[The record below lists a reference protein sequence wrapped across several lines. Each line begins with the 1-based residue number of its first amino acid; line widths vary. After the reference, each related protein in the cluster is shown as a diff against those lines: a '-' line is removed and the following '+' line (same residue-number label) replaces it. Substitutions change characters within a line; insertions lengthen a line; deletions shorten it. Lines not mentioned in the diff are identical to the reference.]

1 MTIREFALHL
11 TSLLSEHYPQWEV
24 RNIVSL
30 LLQDRLHLK
39 QWELVT
45 GSEREIDEKDFAED
59 TKRLLAC
66 EPIQYILGYSE
77 FYGRRFKVNSNVLIP
92 RPETEV
98 LVENALLA
106 CPEDRELKVLD
117 LCTGSGCIAWT
128 MALER
133 PLCRVTAADISKG
146 ALEIAGRQFEDKN
159 KVTFLQGDILDD
171 EFLGKLGKFDII
183 ISNPPYIK
191 ESEKDEMRRN
201 VLDYEPELALF
212 VSDDDPLVF
221 YRSIGRFA
229 AGALRTGGRCFV
241 ECNEQYPQAVAQLFR
256 EVGLDEVRVLDTL
269 SGKPLFVSGGRK

>member
-1 MTIREFALHL
+1 MTIHGFASHL
-11 TSLLSEHYPQWEV
+11 TSLLSEFYPQWEA

-45 GSEREIDEKDFAED
+45 DAEREIDEKDFAED
-59 TKRLLAC
+59 TRRLLAC

-77 FYGRRFKVNSNVLIP
+77 FYGRRFKVDSNVLIP

-106 CPEDRELKVLD
+106 CPEDRELKILD

-133 PLCRVTAADISKG
+133 PLCQVSAADISTK
-146 ALEIAGRQFEDKN
+146 ALEIAGKQFENDG
-159 KVTFLQGDILDD
+159 KVTFLQGDILNE
-171 EFLGKLGKFDII
+171 EFMGGLGKFDII

-191 ESEKDEMRRN
+191 ESEKGEMRRN
-201 VLDYEPELALF
+201 VLDYEPEIALF
-212 VSDDDPLVF
+212 VSDDDPLIF
-221 YRSIGRFA
+221 YRSISRFA
-229 AGALRTGGRCFV
+229 AGALRTGGSCFV

-256 EVGLDEVRVLDTL
+256 DDGLDEVKVLKTL
-269 SGKPLFVSGGRK
+269 CGKPLFVSGSRK